1 MDQAAWDA
9 PADRPNPVA
18 LLEEQGKT
26 RLPELLPI
34 RYGRMAASP
43 FAFYR
48 GAAAIMASDLATL
61 PNTGLIVQLCGDAHL
76 ANFGGF
82 ASPER
87 DLVLDI
93 NDFDETLP
101 GPWEWDVK
109 RLAASIEIA
118 GRERGFG
125 AKVRRSLVLA
135 AVGEYHRAMGEFAA
149 LGNLDV
155 WHQQMDLAA
164 MQKRWGMKAK
174 PKAMKT
180 LDADFTPAHTRDNVR
195 AYEKLTV
202 RVNAEPRIAA
212 RPPLVV
218 PIEDIVQG
226 PALDRLEQALPALV
240 RSYRRSLQA
249 DRRQL
254 LESYRYVHLARKVV
268 GVGSVGTRTWI
279 VLLLGRDETDPLFLQ
294 VKEAKASVLEPY
306 LKKSTYADSGQ
317 RVVEGQRLMQAA
329 SDIFLGWERVPEGMD
344 GKPHDFYIRQLWD
357 WKISVDVET
366 MAPDEIMVYGRMCGW
381 ILAHAHARS
390 GDRIVISAYLGAGES
405 CDQALAEF
413 AAAYADQNER
423 DYQALTA
430 AVKSGRIKAETGI

>member
-9 PADRPNPVA
+9 PADRPDPVA

-149 LGNLDV
+149 LGNFDV
-155 WHQQMDLAA
+155 WHRQMDLAA
-164 MQKRWGMKAK
+164 MQKRWGMTVK
-174 PKAMKT
+174 PKAMKA

-202 RVNAEPRIAA
+202 RVNGQPRIAA
-212 RPPLVV
+212 RPPLIV
-218 PIEDIVQG
+218 PIEDLVQG

-294 VKEAKASVLEPY
+294 VKEANASVLEPY
-306 LKKSTYADSGQ
+306 
-317 RVVEGQRLMQAA
+317 
-329 SDIFLGWERVPEGMD
+329 
-344 GKPHDFYIRQLWD
+344 
-357 WKISVDVET
+357 
-366 MAPDEIMVYGRMCGW
+366 
-381 ILAHAHARS
+381 
-390 GDRIVISAYLGAGES
+390 
-405 CDQALAEF
+405 
-413 AAAYADQNER
+413 
-423 DYQALTA
+423 
-430 AVKSGRIKAETGI
+430 